1 MLESCA
7 KYDDDGDVGFFG
19 ANYYYYYYYRVFMS
33 SIVFILFIYPR
44 ISGYVLRI
52 VVELH
57 FADLAV

>member
-1 MLESCA
+1 MMMMMMMMMMMW
-7 KYDDDGDVGFFG
+7 GFL
-19 ANYYYYYYYRVFMS
+19 ALTTTTTRVFMS